1 MSATADRLKG
11 IAREILLAEGAAA
24 VSMRRVAA
32 AAGVTPMTIYRHYA
46 NREALLSAIV
56 DTSFAEIAARWAQR
70 PPAGDFDERIAYLL
84 DDHLDFALG
93 QPHLYDLVFTDRRE
107 GARRWPEDFRAGGS
121 PSMNVVAQTLADGI
135 HQGVLPDQDV
145 WDLAL
150 TVTALIHGLVQ
161 LYRGSRIDLPEP
173 GFRLL
178 CHQLVGKVLDGCR
191 A

>member
-1 MSATADRLKG
+1 MSATAARLVA
-11 IAREILLAEGAAA
+11 IARQILLAEGASA

-32 AAGVTPMTIYRHYA
+32 AAGVTPMAIYRHFA
-46 NREALLSAIV
+46 NREALLSTIV
-56 DTSFAEIAARWAQR
+56 DASFAEIAERWARR
-70 PPAGDFDERIAYLL
+70 PPTGDFDARVAALL

-107 GARRWPEDFRAGGS
+107 GARRWPDEFRAGGS
-121 PSMNVVAQTLADGI
+121 PSMNLVAQVLTDGI
-135 HQGVLPDQDV
+135 SQGVLRDQDV

-161 LYRGSRIDLPEP
+161 LLRGGRIDLPEA